1 MNKIFVHIGM
11 PKTAS
16 TSMQKLLKQSEKEI
30 SQYFYIPKACQT
42 TEEYVN
48 HANLFFE
55 FSKDYLYDPALGSF
69 SDLLKEIEKV
79 KKNII
84 LSSEAFSLML
94 LNDKHKIFFENSLK
108 KLNFEVVYLCFYRN
122 EVGYFF
128 STLKELKN
136 QRLRQPPPFNKFSY
150 IDDLVHFKNALL
162 HGWVYDDLNQRD
174 AKYKMYF
181 NIKKFKKKIE
191 RNSSFKFKYFKHCKT
206 SLLKFGNLFG
216 IKHINTENFQMNVVH
231 KKNLKYYLYLIP
243 GIIIYILY
251 KKSINE
257 NENKYLLDAD

>member
-1 MNKIFVHIGM
+1 MNKIYIHIGM

-16 TSMQKLLKQSEKEI
+16 TSMQKLLKYNEKDI
-30 SQYFYIPKACQT
+30 SQFFYIPKSGQT
-42 TEEYVN
+42 SGEYIN

-55 FSKDYLYDPALGSF
+55 FSKDYLYEPKLGNF
-69 SDLLKEIEKV
+69 KDLLDEIKNV

-94 LNDKHKIFFENSLK
+94 LNEKHKFFFENSLK
-108 KLNFEVVYLCFYRN
+108 KLNFEVIYLCFYRN

-150 IDDLVHFKNALL
+150 FDDLIHFKNALF

-174 AKYKMYF
+174 TKYKMYF
-181 NIKKFKKKIE
+181 NIKKFKNKIE
-191 RNSSFKFKYFKHCKT
+191 KNSCFKFKYFKHSQK
-206 SLLKFGNLFG
+206 SLFKLE
-216 IKHINTENFQMNVVH
+216 I
-231 KKNLKYYLYLIP
+231 YLESKI
-243 GIIIYILY
+243 
-251 KKSINE
+251 
-257 NENKYLLDAD
+257 